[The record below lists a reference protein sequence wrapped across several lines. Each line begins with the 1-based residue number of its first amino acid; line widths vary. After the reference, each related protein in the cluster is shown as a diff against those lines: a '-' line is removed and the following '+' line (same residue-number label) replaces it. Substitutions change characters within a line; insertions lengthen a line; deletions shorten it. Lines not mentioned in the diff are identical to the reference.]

1 MKRIAIAL
9 LVVICGHIACM
20 AQKGL
25 AINRLFDGRYHKDSC
40 AVETMVRGAAV
51 QKYGLDLYRSV
62 TITGRPSDANEMVS
76 LIRSDVK
83 NAVDSEESYKDGKL
97 YYGFY
102 SLGGKSA
109 NRYILYLNQ
118 HVAEGDKIVLLYLE
132 GDAGVKQVK
141 RMLKKKKSVMNVD
154 NF

>member
-1 MKRIAIAL
+1 MKRIVIAL
-9 LVVICGHIACM
+9 MVVLFGQLTCM

-25 AINRLFDGRYHKDSC
+25 AINQLFDGRYHKDPK
-40 AVETMVRGAAV
+40 AVETMVKGAAV
-51 QKYGLDLYRSV
+51 EQYALNLYRSV
-62 TITGRPSDANEMVS
+62 TVTGRPADADRIVS
-76 LIRSDVK
+76 LIKTDAK

-102 SLGGKSA
+102 SLGGKGT

-118 HVAEGDKIVLLYLE
+118 HVAGGNKIVLLYLE

-141 RMLKKKKSVMNVD
+141 RMLKKK
-154 NF
+154 